1 MNYQTK
7 IKAAVNTPQSKRFAW
22 FVARRRTRQRLD
34 CGGFSTAFGVLVKI
48 LFILALLLA
57 RTAHAAETNR
67 EFFAYFGTYTGKG
80 SQGIYL
86 SRFDATTGKLSAP
99 ELAAE
104 IANPN
109 FLTLTPN
116 KKFLLA
122 AADNLGATS
131 PSNSGV
137 ASFAINP
144 TNGALTLVNSQ
155 SCGWRG
161 VCHVSTDASG
171 HYALAAS
178 YNSGAI
184 ATLSLGA
191 DGRLGSKSSEIIHHG
206 SSVNTNRQA
215 SAHAHQIVTDAANK
229 FAFVCD
235 LGMDKIIS
243 YRLAAAHGTLSP
255 NEPAFTA
262 VAPGTG
268 PRHLVFHPHGQF
280 AYVINE
286 LASTVSAFRYD
297 AEHGTL
303 KEFQSLS
310 SLPTGCTNVNTAA
323 ELALHPSG
331 KFLYASNR
339 GHDSVAVFAIDE
351 TSGQLTFIEHQSTRG
366 KTPRFIS
373 LDPTGKFLFALN
385 QNSANATVFA
395 VNSATGKLQAIEQE
409 FKLTSPVCVQFVEK
423 N

>member
-1 MNYQTK
+1 MKLPAQ
-7 IKAAVNTPQSKRFAW
+7 I
-22 FVARRRTRQRLD
+22 
-34 CGGFSTAFGVLVKI
+34 FGVA
-48 LFILALLLA
+48 ALLAAWATDSFA
-57 RTAHAAETNR
+57 RDY
-67 EFFAYFGTYTGKG
+67 FAYFGTYTGKG
-80 SQGIYL
+80 SQGIYR
-86 SRFDATTGKLSAP
+86 SRFDATTGQLSTP

-104 IANPN
+104 ISNPN
-109 FLTLTPN
+109 FLTLTPDH
-116 KKFLLA
+116 KFLLA

-161 VCHVSTDASG
+161 VCHVNVDNSG

-184 ATLSLGA
+184 ATLSVSA
-191 DGRLGSKSSEIIHHG
+191 DGHLGPKSSEMVHHG

-215 SAHAHQIVTDAANK
+215 SAHAHQIVTDAANQ

-235 LGMDKIIS
+235 LGMDKLMS
-243 YRLAAAHGTLSP
+243 YRLDAAHGTLTP
-255 NEPAFTA
+255 NDPAFTA

-268 PRHLVFHPHGQF
+268 PRHLVFHPHGKF

-286 LASTVSAFRYD
+286 LASTVSAFSYD
-297 AEHGTL
+297 AQHGTL
-303 KEFQSLS
+303 KEIQSSS
-310 SLPTGCTNVNTAA
+310 SLPAGFTNVNTAA

-331 KFLYASNR
+331 RFLYASNR
-339 GHDSVAVFAIDE
+339 GHDSVAVFASDE
-351 TSGQLTFIEHQSTRG
+351 TNGQLTFLEHQSTHG
-366 KTPRFIS
+366 KTPRYLS

-385 QNSANATVFA
+385 QNSANASVFEVNA
-395 VNSATGKLQAIEQE
+395 VTGKLKLTEPE
-409 FKLTSPVCVQFVEK
+409 FKLNSPVCVQFVEK
-423 N
+423 D